1 MLKRLGPR
9 RHTSGF
15 SLVELIVTLFIVSTL
30 MALAAPNFSEWIQN
44 SRIRTTSEALLA
56 GLQLTKSEAVSRN
69 ARVRFQLTSTLDS
82 DCVQSTS
89 GRNWVVNL
97 DPASDDDAVE
107 GDCNAAPSD
116 TTAPRILQTRTA
128 AEGSDGVAVD
138 ADSATL
144 VFNGLGRVVPAPT
157 GDVVFD
163 VTPADGTGCA
173 ADPDDPGP
181 MTCLR
186 ITVSPAG
193 QIRMCNPAAASDN
206 PQACL

>member
-1 MLKRLGPR
+1 MLKRRGPR
-9 RHTSGF
+9 RHASGF
-15 SLVELIVTLFIVSTL
+15 SLVELIVTLFIISAL

-44 SRIRTTSEALLA
+44 SRIRTTSEAVLA

-69 ARVRFQLTSTLDS
+69 ARVRFQLTSTLGA
-82 DCVQSTS
+82 DCVQSDAGS
-89 GRNWVVNL
+89 NWVVNL
-97 DPASDDDAVE
+97 DPASDEDAVE
-107 GDCNAAPSD
+107 GACHTAPSD
-116 TTAPRILQTRTA
+116 TAEPRILQTRTA
-128 AEGSDGVAVD
+128 AEGSDGVAVA

-144 VFNGLGRVVPAPT
+144 VFNGLGRVVPAPA

-163 VTPADGTGCA
+163 ITPPGGTGCA

-186 ITVSPAG
+186 IIVSPAG
-193 QIRMCNPAAASDN
+193 QIRMCNPAAANDN